1 MRLFIAGFLTLFL
14 MSSVWMINLSPI
26 LEDDMDYHMK
36 IIYINEKKLS
46 YNEATHACAILNA
59 TLLTMRSWQ
68 KWFMVQQLF
77 NSSSDWDKQATVEAW
92 IGLTNTIYGYNWIDC
107 VSLDFDKFS
116 LFKGEGDLDFKSSE
130 QCYRVKEGHNF
141 RWEQKKCSDD
151 FGAICEQR
159 IHGGTCVPEEFMTG
173 GIIDITENDE
183 TSCKSY
189 CADKEACYAM
199 IHYNNGTQDNCIS
212 MKKTSAGPTVNVKLK
227 QCITGE
233 IKSLTDINTGS
244 ITISPDNNET
254 PSSTCSNTIAFYT
267 NAVSPAISTS
277 TVTVTPSTVD
287 TTYIY
292 TSCFNITATTTE
304 TFMNNLTTYI
314 PQTTISYVQSLL
326 TTTMTTMVPTT
337 IVYTTI
343 LAPSTVTVQL
353 TPSPTSCQE
362 RTTFINITNTKYIEE
377 AMENITKA
385 LYVDKKQISSYV
397 RSKTC
402 ADDKRPSAA
411 TVGYFGIVFI
421 AVPFGLIFLLDLRS
435 IFAQMRDTANH
446 CQLCYDSDE

>member
-1 MRLFIAGFLTLFL
+1 
-14 MSSVWMINLSPI
+14 
-26 LEDDMDYHMK
+26 
-36 IIYINEKKLS
+36 
-46 YNEATHACAILNA
+46 
-59 TLLTMRSWQ
+59 
-68 KWFMVQQLF
+68 
-77 NSSSDWDKQATVEAW
+77 
-92 IGLTNTIYGYNWIDC
+92 
-107 VSLDFDKFS
+107 
-116 LFKGEGDLDFKSSE
+116 
-130 QCYRVKEGHNF
+130 
-141 RWEQKKCSDD
+141 
-151 FGAICEQR
+151 
-159 IHGGTCVPEEFMTG
+159 
-173 GIIDITENDE
+173 
-183 TSCKSY
+183 
-189 CADKEACYAM
+189 
-199 IHYNNGTQDNCIS
+199 
-212 MKKTSAGPTVNVKLK
+212 
-227 QCITGE
+227 
-233 IKSLTDINTGS
+233 
-244 ITISPDNNET
+244 
-254 PSSTCSNTIAFYT
+254 
-267 NAVSPAISTS
+267 
-277 TVTVTPSTVD
+277 
-287 TTYIY
+287 
-292 TSCFNITATTTE
+292 
-304 TFMNNLTTYI
+304 MNNLTTYI

-337 IVYTTI
+337 VVYTTI

>member
-1 MRLFIAGFLTLFL
+1 MLPFKIQFSIWNFKNKSVYCKKCPA
-14 MSSVWMINLSPI
+14 SSGTCLQP
-26 LEDDMDYHMK
+26 
-36 IIYINEKKLS
+36 
-46 YNEATHACAILNA
+46 ACNQ
-59 TLLTMRSWQ
+59 T
-68 KWFMVQQLF
+68 VNYQLF
-77 NSSSDWDKQATVEAW
+77 KKSFFLSKFVFKNILYQSAWYDWWFVQAHER
-92 IGLTNTIYGYNWIDC
+92 C
-107 VSLDFDKFS
+107 VL
-116 LFKGEGDLDFKSSE
+116 
-130 QCYRVKEGHNF
+130 
-141 RWEQKKCSDD
+141 
-151 FGAICEQR
+151 
-159 IHGGTCVPEEFMTG
+159 
-173 GIIDITENDE
+173 
-183 TSCKSY
+183 
-189 CADKEACYAM
+189 
-199 IHYNNGTQDNCIS
+199 IS
-212 MKKTSAGPTVNVKLK
+212 
-227 QCITGE
+227 
-233 IKSLTDINTGS
+233 
-244 ITISPDNNET
+244 
-254 PSSTCSNTIAFYT
+254 AFYT

-292 TSCFNITATTTE
+292 TSCFNITVTTTE

-314 PQTTISYVQSLL
+314 PQTTLSYVQSLL

-337 IVYTTI
+337 VVYTTI
-343 LAPSTVTVQL
+343 LAPSTVTVQV

-402 ADDKRPSAA
+402 AEDKRPSAA